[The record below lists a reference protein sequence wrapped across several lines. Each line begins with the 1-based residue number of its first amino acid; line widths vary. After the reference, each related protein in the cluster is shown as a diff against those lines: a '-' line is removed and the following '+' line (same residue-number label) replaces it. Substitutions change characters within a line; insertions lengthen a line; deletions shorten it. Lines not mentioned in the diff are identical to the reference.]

1 MYGLLGEVV
10 FDFRRKTSHM
20 SFVLF
25 HIICKNV
32 VEYILFIITTVQ
44 VTNAYIIYVINRA
57 KIKPFYDIHEKKI
70 KSFIHTARTRL
81 LGHTV
86 HIRLDII
93 WISDFQKKSCP
104 PLRMSKE

>member
-1 MYGLLGEVV
+1 MVSEYDQPNKIDVHIYIRLGTTLSMYGLLGEVV
-10 FDFRRKTSHM
+10 FDFRRKTSHK

-57 KIKPFYDIHEKKI
+57 KIKPFYDIHEK
-70 KSFIHTARTRL
+70 R
-81 LGHTV
+81 
-86 HIRLDII
+86 
-93 WISDFQKKSCP
+93 
-104 PLRMSKE
+104 